1 MTAHPCSACEGPG
14 EEITTPCERCRGRG
28 RVPAEATGPID
39 IPPGVSDGLDLRIA
53 GTGHAGRAGGPA
65 GDLYLT
71 ITVEEDPVFE
81 RRGTDVFA
89 VLEVPMTQAALG
101 AEIEVETLDGPE
113 RIDVEPGTES
123 GTTHRLRGKG
133 VPNLGRRGRG
143 DLFLTVQVATP
154 TPTSKD
160 ERRLLEQLAEARG
173 EQAGKRANVRSALRR
188 PRSTDGRS

>member
-1 MTAHPCSACEGPG
+1 
-14 EEITTPCERCRGRG
+14 
-28 RVPAEATGPID
+28 VPVD
-39 IPPGVSDGLDLRIA
+39 LPPGVSDGLDLRIA

-71 ITVEEDPVFE
+71 ISVEDDPVFE
-81 RRGTDVFA
+81 RRGSDVFA

-154 TPTSKD
+154 TPNSKD

-173 EQAGKRANVRSALRR
+173 EPAGKRANVRSALRR